1 MKFQKIIITGGTRGI
16 GRALVDKFLQE
27 DCEIHV
33 IARNFQEQPT
43 DSNLIFHSLDLT
55 KVHEVSSFCENF
67 ISSFGVPDLLI
78 NNAGSGAFY
87 KWSQFPEIE
96 ILNQINLLYTSP
108 VLICRHFLPSM
119 YEEKRG
125 TIVNV
130 SSLATIY
137 PVPFMTLY
145 NSGKSALSAFTQS
158 LMFEYK
164 DFIKIIDLRLGDV
177 RTDFNRKQAKF
188 HETLWSPKMQKAW
201 NKIENQLNESPSSA
215 LIAKQI
221 LKIISLQK
229 SGVFYGGG
237 AFQSK
242 IAPLFRKFMNYK
254 GLLFLLR
261 QRYFQ

>member
-1 MKFQKIIITGGTRGI
+1 MKFEKILITGGSRGI
-16 GRALVDKFLQE
+16 GKALVDIFLN
-27 DCEIHV
+27 DNCEVHV
-33 IARNFQEQPT
+33 VARSFSNRPR
-43 DSNLIFHSLDLT
+43 DSNLKFHSLDLNET
-55 KVHEVSSFCENF
+55 DKITSFCDEF
-67 ISSFGVPDLLI
+67 ISKYGIPDLLI

-87 KWSQFPEIE
+87 EWNCFPEKE
-96 ILNQINLLYTSP
+96 IINQINLLFTSQ
-108 VLICRHFLPSM
+108 VLFCRNIIPPM
-119 YEEKRG
+119 CVAKRG
-125 TIVNV
+125 TVVNV

-137 PVPFMTLY
+137 PVPYMSIY
-145 NSGKSALSAFTQS
+145 NAGKSALSAFTQS

-242 IAPLFRKFMNYK
+242 IAPLLRKFMNYK